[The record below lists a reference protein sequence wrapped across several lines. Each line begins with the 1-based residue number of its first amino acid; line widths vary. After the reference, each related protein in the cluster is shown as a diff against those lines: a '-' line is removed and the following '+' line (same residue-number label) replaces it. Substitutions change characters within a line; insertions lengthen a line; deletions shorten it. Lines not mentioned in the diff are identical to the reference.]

1 MAKFTGRAVTM
12 TEFEHLGLSEEDA
25 LMLDRLSVVGFE
37 LSALGELTDEEQQRA
52 TAVLQTLGLLNAYP
66 VEDASDTLIDA
77 TLARINQYDAKQA
90 ERMSI
95 STNDIEPLTGGFRIR
110 IPDFVSVAA
119 VLLIVASVFIMVGRN
134 ARARSISNQCA
145 QNMAMVGQGLF
156 NFAQDHNGAM
166 PTEEASNLA
175 SMFSG
180 FMPHRTDE
188 DALVNLGYCDQNHL
202 NCPGH
207 GGEESGFSYQTQ
219 SKELWDNLQKRG
231 RVIILL
237 SDRNP
242 ILNKL
247 IEGEQ
252 CDPLTP
258 SQNHGSLGQNQLQ
271 DDGSTRQGP
280 PIIGEDRIW
289 ILDGQNRSID
299 IFLTH

>member
-1 MAKFTGRAVTM
+1 M

-25 LMLDRLSVVGFE
+25 LMVDRLSDAGFDLE
-37 LSALGELTDEEQQRA
+37 ALGELTDEEQQRA
-52 TAVLQTLGLLNAYP
+52 TSVLQTLGLLNAYP

-95 STNDIEPLTGGFRIR
+95 TTNDIEPLTGGFRIR

-166 PTEEASNLA
+166 PTEEADNLA

-271 DDGSTRQGP
+271 DDGSTLQGP

>member
-1 MAKFTGRAVTM
+1 M
-12 TEFEHLGLSEEDA
+12 TEFEHLGLSEADA
-25 LMLDRLSVVGFE
+25 LMVDRLSEVGFK
-37 LSALGELTDEEQQRA
+37 LDALGELTEEEHQHA
-52 TAVLQTLGLLNAYP
+52 ESVLQTLGLLNAYP
-66 VEDASDTLIDA
+66 VEHASDTLIDA
-77 TLARINQYDAKQA
+77 TLARISQYDSQQVD
-90 ERMSI
+90 RMTI
-95 STNDIEPLTGGFRIR
+95 MTNDIEPLTGGFRIR

-119 VLLIVASVFIMVGRN
+119 VLLIVASVFIMVSRN
-134 ARARSISNQCA
+134 ARARSMSNQCA

-156 NFAQDHNGAM
+156 NFAQDNSGAM

-188 DALVNLGYCDQNHL
+188 DTLVNLGYCDQNHL

-207 GGEESGFSYQTQ
+207 GGKESGFSYQTQ
-219 SKELWDNLQKRG
+219 SKELWDNLQRRG

-247 IEGEQ
+247 IAGEQ

-271 DDGSTRQGP
+271 DDGSTLQGP

>member
-1 MAKFTGRAVTM
+1 M

-25 LMLDRLSVVGFE
+25 LMVDRLSDAGFDLE
-37 LSALGELTDEEQQRA
+37 ALGELTDEEQQRA
-52 TAVLQTLGLLNAYP
+52 TSVLQTLALLNAYP

-95 STNDIEPLTGGFRIR
+95 TTNDIEPLTGGFRIR

-166 PTEEASNLA
+166 PTEEADNLA